1 MLCVNTHSC
10 RGIGIG
16 RGFVESV
23 QGKREGKGVGL
34 TRNATRIAVL
44 VLVVGSETFRV
55 VAV

>member
-1 MLCVNTHSC
+1 LLKVYK
-10 RGIGIG
+10 
-16 RGFVESV
+16 
-23 QGKREGKGVGL
+23 GKREGKGEGL